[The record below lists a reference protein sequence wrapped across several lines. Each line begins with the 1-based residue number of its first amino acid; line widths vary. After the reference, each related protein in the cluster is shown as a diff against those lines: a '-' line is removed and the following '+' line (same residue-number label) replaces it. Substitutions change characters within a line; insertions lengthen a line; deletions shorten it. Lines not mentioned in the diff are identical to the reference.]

1 MRSIRQQARVAG
13 RLYLLLA
20 LSAPFGLLYVPATL
34 IVRANATATAD
45 NLRVSPWL
53 LHAGI
58 ASELFHQAVVI
69 FVVMALYRLFKPVN
83 ETHAKLVVILGAL
96 VSVPIA
102 FLNVLN
108 EIAALTLVSGVGYLS
123 VFDKPQ
129 LDALAYLFMH
139 LHGRGLTIASI
150 FWGLWLFPLGTLA
163 IRSGFVPKIFGVLLI
178 GAGIGYL
185 ATAFTT
191 LVVPGYA
198 PLVERIAS
206 PLYFGEL
213 PFIVWLVIW
222 GARTERNAGSTV
234 RSAVE
239 AQ

>member
-1 MRSIRQQARVAG
+1 MRSVRQQARAAG

-34 IVRANATATAD
+34 IVRGDASATAD
-45 NLRVSPWL
+45 KIRAAPWL
-53 LHAGI
+53 LHAAL
-58 ASELFHQAVVI
+58 ASELFHQAVAI
-69 FVVMALYRLFKPVN
+69 FVAMALYRLFKPVN
-83 ETHAKLVVILGAL
+83 ETQAKLVVILGAL

-108 EIAALTLVSGVGYLS
+108 EIAALSLVSGAPYLS

-150 FWGLWLFPLGTLA
+150 FWGLWLFPLGMLA
-163 IRSGFVPKIFGVLLI
+163 IRSGFIPRILGVLLI
-178 GAGIGYL
+178 AAGAGYL
-185 ATAFTT
+185 ATASAT
-191 LVVPGYA
+191 LVVPRYA

-222 GARTERNAGSTV
+222 GAQTGRNAGSTV
-234 RSAVE
+234 RSALQ